1 VLLTAEGC
9 GTMELT
15 RRTGTSKT
23 SVWRWQE
30 RFLAEGVSGLLRD
43 ETRPSHIPP
52 LRTELEARGVA
63 ATPSSTT
70 TPPANTRRSSN
81 GWHGI
86 RGASSGWRL
95 AEAGRAE

>member
-30 RFLAEGVSGLLRD
+30 RFLAECVSGLLRD

-52 LRTELEARGVA
+52 LRTELEARVVA

-81 GWHGI
+81 GWH
-86 RGASSGWRL
+86 
-95 AEAGRAE
+95 